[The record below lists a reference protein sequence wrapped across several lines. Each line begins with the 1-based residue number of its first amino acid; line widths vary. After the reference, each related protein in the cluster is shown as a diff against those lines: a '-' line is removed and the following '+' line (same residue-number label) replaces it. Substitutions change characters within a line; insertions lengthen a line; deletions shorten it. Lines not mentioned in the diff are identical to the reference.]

1 MYVLYII
8 FAILMFGFLITIHE
22 FGHFITAKL
31 FGVKVNEF
39 SICMGP
45 AIWKKQK
52 GETLYAL
59 RCIPLGGYCAMEG
72 EDQDSQDPRSFPKAA
87 WWKRLIILAA
97 GAAMNFLAGLLIFA
111 CVFGISS
118 QYRYI
123 GQPVIGQF
131 YEGNTVAG
139 EDGLQE
145 GDRFYSIDGER
156 VYIAND
162 VSLLLQL
169 NLSGSATVH
178 DLVVIRDGKKGELS
192 NFSMEKQQFQTEKGP
207 QVLYGFTLSS
217 EPRTLGNLASYVWN
231 SAIETVRNV
240 RLSLQLLFRGDV
252 GIDEVAGPVGI
263 VKTIADVGTEASSP
277 SIAWNSVLLLAA
289 FIAVNLAVM
298 NLLPLPALDGGRI
311 LGVLLTTGVEAIT
324 RKKLNPKIEGYIHA
338 GGMAVLL
345 VFMAFI
351 MLKDVIQIF
360 H

>member
-123 GQPVIGQF
+123 GQSERKSV
-131 YEGNTVAG
+131 Y
-139 EDGLQE
+139 LQ
-145 GDRFYSIDGER
+145 
-156 VYIAND
+156 
-162 VSLLLQL
+162 
-169 NLSGSATVH
+169 H
-178 DLVVIRDGKKGELS
+178 
-192 NFSMEKQQFQTEKGP
+192 
-207 QVLYGFTLSS
+207 TLH
-217 EPRTLGNLASYVWN
+217 Y
-231 SAIETVRNV
+231 
-240 RLSLQLLFRGDV
+240 Q
-252 GIDEVAGPVGI
+252 
-263 VKTIADVGTEASSP
+263 
-277 SIAWNSVLLLAA
+277 
-289 FIAVNLAVM
+289 
-298 NLLPLPALDGGRI
+298 
-311 LGVLLTTGVEAIT
+311 
-324 RKKLNPKIEGYIHA
+324 
-338 GGMAVLL
+338 
-345 VFMAFI
+345 
-351 MLKDVIQIF
+351 
-360 H
+360 

>member
-118 QYRYI
+118 QYR
-123 GQPVIGQF
+123 
-131 YEGNTVAG
+131 
-139 EDGLQE
+139 
-145 GDRFYSIDGER
+145 
-156 VYIAND
+156 
-162 VSLLLQL
+162 
-169 NLSGSATVH
+169 
-178 DLVVIRDGKKGELS
+178 
-192 NFSMEKQQFQTEKGP
+192 
-207 QVLYGFTLSS
+207 
-217 EPRTLGNLASYVWN
+217 
-231 SAIETVRNV
+231 
-240 RLSLQLLFRGDV
+240 
-252 GIDEVAGPVGI
+252 
-263 VKTIADVGTEASSP
+263 
-277 SIAWNSVLLLAA
+277 
-289 FIAVNLAVM
+289 
-298 NLLPLPALDGGRI
+298 
-311 LGVLLTTGVEAIT
+311 
-324 RKKLNPKIEGYIHA
+324 
-338 GGMAVLL
+338 
-345 VFMAFI
+345 
-351 MLKDVIQIF
+351 
-360 H
+360 